1 MKEQSALTQLVE
13 GKLPEMV
20 RWYNP
25 NLLFR
30 VGVRTMVSSV
40 FGQYADQ
47 RLIQAA
53 TDPGS
58 AAEIKA
64 RYDFSN
70 PNAASAHQRI
80 NVDANGAYWIDYL
93 SDTGDGFESTYTMA
107 YLTALDSLRVN
118 DADGKTRLKL
128 SHADILIMG
137 GDQCYPQGSREN
149 YMHKLVTPFQWSLD
163 VPVPTR
169 KLFAIPGNHDW
180 YDGLA
185 AFDSLFCASR
195 GDRLSPDAGGTQIG
209 GWQCQQHRSYWALK
223 LPHNWWIWGTDIQFS
238 KYLDTAQIA
247 YFEAKAAEMKE
258 GDKLVL
264 CIAEPSWLMN
274 DFGQPD
280 EEENFF
286 KITAIARQAGA
297 KICAVV
303 AGDWHHYA
311 RYYSEQLDVHFITA
325 GGGGSFLHPT
335 HVLRNDIKVEWPQRD
350 TNLSLP
356 AGTQGP
362 VTPGWHKEQ
371 VDIQLSKP
379 EPKKGVVAGV
389 AAKVG
394 EVVEGAVVE
403 PIEDALKGRRHQPRI
418 LKPQA
423 PKCYP
428 ERGRSLLISLKNVFF
443 PFMNPAFGI
452 GIGLIYWLITWE
464 FYTLVERHDISSGEI
479 DAVGI
484 HTAYW
489 DVYKYTPFYLVQ
501 GLLVSIPLALMLLV
515 LWGCMVAYVDSG
527 AKNRVKQVFTKL
539 TVGSLHFSA
548 HVLTMFALGLAFV
561 MANNLIAPKVE
572 SYANSVWLASGSK
585 DVAGS
590 STSGS
595 VANKVLEPL
604 SQGRAQQREMF
615 GQGEVRQGAPNIRA
629 QRAAPPA
636 VALPD
641 GVQAPSASNKLNTKA
656 VRQLVGFVLYPLE
669 IIFLGGLVG
678 GFVWGM
684 YWVLTGIFLR
694 MHSEDAFAA
703 LRIKHYKNFLRFKF
717 EPDKLTIYP
726 IGVDTVPGKRFWTSR
741 EGARH
746 VPSSNPRLIAP
757 HDIPVRLIEPP
768 IVIYADGRYA
778 S

>member
-1 MKEQSALTQLVE
+1 MKEQTALTQLVE

-20 RWYNP
+20 RWYHP
-25 NLLFR
+25 SLLFR
-30 VGVRTMVSSV
+30 VGVRTIVSSV

-58 AAEIKA
+58 VQDIKV
-64 RYDFSN
+64 RYDYSN
-70 PNAASAHQRI
+70 PNAPAAHQRI
-80 NVDANGAYWIDYL
+80 KVDANGAYWIDYL

-118 DADGKTRLKL
+118 DVDGKTRLKL
-128 SHADILIMG
+128 NHGDILIMG
-137 GDQCYPQGSREN
+137 GDQCYPQGSRED
-149 YMHKLVTPFQWSLD
+149 YMAKLVTPFQWALD
-163 VPVPTR
+163 VPQPTR

-185 AFDSLFCASR
+185 AFDSLFCSSR
-195 GDRLSPDAGGTQIG
+195 GDRLSPNALGTQIG

-223 LPHNWWIWGTDIQFS
+223 LPHGWWIWGTDIQFS
-238 KYLDTAQIA
+238 KYLDSAQIA

-264 CIAEPSWLMN
+264 CIAEPSWLLN
-274 DFGQPD
+274 DFGKPD
-280 EEENFF
+280 EEQNFY
-286 KITAIARQAGA
+286 KITSIARQAGA

-311 RYYSEQLDVHFITA
+311 RYYSQQLDVHFITA

-335 HVLRNDIKVEWPQRD
+335 HVLRNDITVEWPQQNAP
-350 TNLSLP
+350 TTLP
-356 AGTQGP
+356 AGTAGP

-371 VDIQLSKP
+371 VDIRLRKAD
-379 EPKKGVVAGV
+379 KTKGVIAD
-389 AAKVG
+389 ATAKVG
-394 EVVEGAVVE
+394 EVVEDVVVE
-403 PIEDALKGRRHQPRI
+403 PIEEALKGRKYQPR
-418 LKPQA
+418 LMKPQE

-428 ERGRSLLISLKNVFF
+428 ERGRSMLISLRNVFF

-452 GIGLIYWLITWE
+452 GIGLIYWFVTWE

-484 HTAYW
+484 HTTFW
-489 DVYKYTPFYLVQ
+489 GVYKYIPFYLVQ
-501 GLLVSIPLALMLLV
+501 GLLVSIPLALMLIAM
-515 LWGCMVAYVDSG
+515 WGCLVWYVDSG
-527 AKNRVKQVFTKL
+527 AKNGFKKAFSKV
-539 TVGSLHFSA
+539 TVGSLHFAA
-548 HVLTMFALGLAFV
+548 HVMTMFALGLFFV
-561 MANNLIAPKVE
+561 MANNWIAPRVE
-572 SYANSVWLASGSK
+572 AYANSVWVASATPS
-585 DVAGS
+585 A
-590 STSGS
+590 TGS
-595 VANKVLEPL
+595 VAKKVLEPL
-604 SQGRAQQREMF
+604 SEGRAQQREMF
-615 GQGEVRQGAPNIRA
+615 GDQKAGRSLQLPRS
-629 QRAAPPA
+629 APPA

-641 GVQAPSASNKLNTKA
+641 AQVPSDQNKLRTKA

-684 YWVLTGIFLR
+684 YWVLTGLFLR

-726 IGVDTVPGKRFWTSR
+726 IGVDKVPGKRFWTAR
-741 EGARH
+741 EGARN

-757 HDIPVRLIEPP
+757 HDIAVRLIEPP
-768 IVIYADGRYA
+768 IVIYADGRQT